1 MKYAGIIYDDTAAAP
16 GLSLSFYTQGCP
28 IHCPG
33 CHNQDMWDFEGGYEF
48 NDEVRDK
55 VIAKLNENGVLR
67 NLCIIGGEPLCP
79 QNAHM
84 TELLCGFARVEYPDI
99 KIYVWT
105 GYTLEELCERE
116 ANTDTLDGKRIH
128 NILEDL
134 DVLIANPFDISK
146 RDVTLELRGSSN
158 QEIYKFVTEEE
169 FTDGGKTFGF
179 ERPDT
184 YYPYVIKGEKI

>member
-33 CHNQDMWDFEGGYEF
+33 CHNQDMWDFEGGYDF
-48 NDEVRDK
+48 TPEVLNRVLDK
-55 VIAKLNENGVLR
+55 LVENGVLR
-67 NLCIIGGEPLCP
+67 NLCIIGGEPLCK
-79 QNAHM
+79 QNTEM
-84 TELLCGFARVEYPDI
+84 TKILCRSVRTAYPDI
-99 KIYVWT
+99 KIYIWT

-116 ANTDTLDGKRIH
+116 QNEEDIH
-128 NILEDL
+128 SILENL

-146 RDVTLELRGSSN
+146 RDITLELRGSSN
-158 QEIYKFVTEEE
+158 QEIYKFVTEKE
-169 FTDGGKTFGF
+169 FADGGKTFGF

-184 YYPYVIKGEKI
+184 NYFYVIKGK